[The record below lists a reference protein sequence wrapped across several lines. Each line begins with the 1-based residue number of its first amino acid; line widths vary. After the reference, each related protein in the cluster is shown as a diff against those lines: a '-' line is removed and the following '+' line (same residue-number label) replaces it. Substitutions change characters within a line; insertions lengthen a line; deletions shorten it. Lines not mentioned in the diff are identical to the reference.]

1 MNGYE
6 DILYME
12 YHRATKRARMTRADR
27 AAQFSPFAA
36 LTGYEQAIQETGRL
50 TQSFAGPSW
59 DGLQLLDE
67 TLRNIY
73 QNLKTQPMVTVTYF
87 IPDQKKSGGSY
98 NSLSGKVKQM
108 DPHKQILLLEDGTEI
123 AFSRIYRICMEETA
137 GNQDAAGDWGEKN
150 DL

>member
-12 YHRATKRARMTRADR
+12 YPRATKRARMTRADR

-73 QNLKTQPMVTVTYF
+73 QNLRTQPMVTVTYF
-87 IPDQKKSGGSY
+87 IPDQKKKLP
-98 NSLSGKVKQM
+98 NL
-108 DPHKQILLLEDGTEI
+108 
-123 AFSRIYRICMEETA
+123 
-137 GNQDAAGDWGEKN
+137 
-150 DL
+150 